1 MKIRFCHFLT
11 VSDHVNLQ
19 NTIISLKPIHFLI
32 KFWIPQVRRKK
43 NNLTLLRTLNNLCFP
58 WWFCIEPDRY
68 MRINFAL
75 ILWRRMIEFPPALL
89 ALPKHQSM
97 TICSPCSSTPPSSLH
112 LPTTVRPNTL
122 WTKILNES
130 KKNSLSNSSDGFTNF
145 MYYNESTNFSRNW
158 ACLFICM

>member
-1 MKIRFCHFLT
+1 MYPNHCFL
-11 VSDHVNLQ
+11 
-19 NTIISLKPIHFLI
+19 
-32 KFWIPQVRRKK
+32 
-43 NNLTLLRTLNNLCFP
+43 

-97 TICSPCSSTPPSSLH
+97 TICSPCSSTPPSSLD

-130 KKNSLSNSSDGFTNF
+130 KKKFIIEFIWWFHEFYVLQRIYEFFEKLSLFIYLYVICNANVNNKIYFHGKNSLHKTKKIQSLVCFGTK
-145 MYYNESTNFSRNW
+145 
-158 ACLFICM
+158 AG